1 MLSIA
6 SFIQLLKESFR
17 DLLPIILVVLFFQLA
32 IIQVVPDNWLSVATG
47 LAIVGLGLAVFLL
60 GLEVGIFP
68 VGEGLASDFA
78 HKGSTGWIILFA
90 FMIGFGTTV
99 AEPALVVIAH
109 KAASISCGR
118 IDALVLRMVVA
129 FSVGFAIV
137 LGVYRIIKGH
147 PIHYYII
154 TGYIL
159 VVAATAFSPQEIVG
173 LAYDLGGVTTSTVTV
188 PLVAA
193 LGIGL
198 ASTIKGRNPVLDGF
212 GLIAFASLTP
222 MIFVQFYG
230 IFVYEFMDA
239 AQTVVPV
246 ALEVCDPAI
255 VSFDAL
261 TLLKGFAGV
270 IGDVA
275 PILAVILFFQYAVLK
290 KPIENLKE
298 VLIGFA
304 LVIIGLDAFII
315 GLEMGLFPLGETMA
329 SALTQNDSRFI
340 IYSFAFAIGF
350 STTMAEPSLTAIA
363 KKAKEI
369 SDGKINDFVLRMF
382 VAFGVAIGIALGS
395 YRIVN
400 GGEIVYYIMVG
411 YMFVIALT
419 FIAPKYIIPV
429 AYDSGGVTTSTVTV
443 PLVAALGLGLATNIP
458 GRDPLIDGFGL
469 IAFASLTPMIFVQG
483 YGLIVY
489 NIDIEPVS
497 LAQEVE
503 AASSVIVDQFSPM
516 NLFFELANVVK
527 DVVPILAVIFFFQY
541 IIIKKQL
548 QNLFKISTGIIFV
561 IIGLYAF
568 IIGLEMGLFPIGET
582 MALQLTSQKNLF
594 YIYLFGFLIGF
605 STTMAEPALLA
616 VAMKVEEISQKRIRQ
631 MILRLAVAF
640 GVAIGIALGA
650 YRIVEGD
657 PIHYYIIVGYIIVI
671 ILTFMAP
678 KYIIPIAYDSGGVTT
693 STVTVPLV
701 AALGLGL
708 ATQIEGRSPL
718 IDGFGLIAFAS
729 LFPMITVMGYGV
741 ISQYLEKKD
750 TKQKLKEKRI

>member
-1 MLSIA
+1 VLSIA

-32 IIQVVPDNWLSVATG
+32 IIQVIPDNWLSVATG

-60 GLEVGIFP
+60 GLEVGVFP
-68 VGEGLASDFA
+68 VGEGLASEFA
-78 HKGSTGWIILFA
+78 HKGSTGWIILFS
-90 FMIGFGTTV
+90 FMVGFGTTV

-239 AQTVVPV
+239 VQTAAPV
-246 ALEVCDPAI
+246 LPEVCDPAI

-261 TLLKGFAGV
+261 TLLKGFLGV

-304 LVIIGLDAFII
+304 LVIVGLDAFII

-382 VAFGVAIGIALGS
+382 VAFGVAIGIALGA

-419 FIAPKYIIPV
+419 FIAPKYIVPV

-469 IAFASLTPMIFVQG
+469 IAFASLFPMLTVMLYGVITEKMGVKGQRELEAIHMDELQHALEHAEDMGLSTVNVQG
-483 YGLIVY
+483 TDKRHSYKVQFSA
-489 NIDIEPVS
+489 VH
-497 LAQEVE
+497 
-503 AASSVIVDQFSPM
+503 VIVPHDK
-516 NLFFELANVVK
+516 EEA
-527 DVVPILAVIFFFQY
+527 
-541 IIIKKQL
+541 
-548 QNLFKISTGIIFV
+548 
-561 IIGLYAF
+561 
-568 IIGLEMGLFPIGET
+568 
-582 MALQLTSQKNLF
+582 
-594 YIYLFGFLIGF
+594 
-605 STTMAEPALLA
+605 ALLA
-616 VAMKVEEISQKRIRQ
+616 AKEAGARGVTIMKSHGMGLEEMDNFYNRLHSDSTDSNLMFITPTKNVDGIIRKVLHDLD
-631 MILRLAVAF
+631 IT
-640 GVAIGIALGA
+640 GVGEGIAYSYPISHLKGLTLKLG
-650 YRIVEGD
+650 D
-657 PIHYYIIVGYIIVI
+657 
-671 ILTFMAP
+671 L
-678 KYIIPIAYDSGGVTT
+678 
-693 STVTVPLV
+693 
-701 AALGLGL
+701 
-708 ATQIEGRSPL
+708 
-718 IDGFGLIAFAS
+718 
-729 LFPMITVMGYGV
+729 
-741 ISQYLEKKD
+741 
-750 TKQKLKEKRI
+750 